1 MEIQRTGHYK
11 LMYMKTKVLGW
22 KETQGIQNT
31 GFEVSQGNGILEK
44 NQVLKIWQNCIT
56 ELHELPNRPETL
68 EVETEE
74 EGDTDEK
81 APYILQSEVEEAIK
95 EVRNK

>member
-1 MEIQRTGHYK
+1 
-11 LMYMKTKVLGW
+11 MKTKELAW
-22 KETQGIQNT
+22 KETQGIQNI
-31 GFEVSQGNGILEK
+31 GIEVSLGNRILEQ

-56 ELHELPNRPETL
+56 EIHELSNRPEKL

-81 APYILQSEVEEAIK
+81 NPYILKSEVEK
-95 EVRNK
+95 PSRK